1 MIFNAVCYSEDMKES
16 SSRMTYKFM
25 WMKIWE
31 NYAGDTEGKLPGD
44 PGGDSG
50 GFTLEVMWP

>member
-1 MIFNAVCYSEDMKES
+1 
-16 SSRMTYKFM
+16 M